1 MPKSICLFFKVHQP
15 FQLKRYQYTDIEV
28 SHLYEDPEADQATLN
43 RLADECYLPA
53 NEVILDLIRKN
64 EGRFK
69 VSYSISGT
77 ALELFMKYR
86 PDLIRSFKDLLDT
99 GSVELLGETYYN
111 SLSYLYS
118 RHEFVRQIEKH
129 SAMVEHIFG
138 LRPVIF
144 RNTELIYDNQL
155 AAYIHDLGYKGIL
168 CEGIERILGGRSTN
182 KIYSAPG
189 IEGLAL
195 FLRNMSLSNDIAFH
209 FDNVSWN
216 EFPLTADKFAGW
228 LHAHP
233 EDTEVINLFIDYET
247 FGIHKKI
254 STGIFEFLK
263 HFPKEALANP
273 EYQFELPGAIAAAIE
288 GQPPVYDV
296 PQMISWGNKS
306 QLDAAWS
313 QNVMQNNTLKKIYSL
328 EKIVRSSGSVA
339 AIDTWGKLQS
349 ADFFYYMIDNHAR
362 GDRYKYVSPFSSA
375 EEIYRYYTNIVVDF
389 EITLIRKLIVSNK
402 NPPLKEL
409 EIVNH

>member
-28 SHLYEDPEADQATLN
+28 SHLYEDADADQATLN
-43 RLADECYLPA
+43 HLADESYLPA
-53 NEVILDLIRKN
+53 NEVILDLIKKN
-64 EGRFK
+64 AGRFK

-77 ALELFMKYR
+77 ALELFLKYR
-86 PDLIRSFKDLLDT
+86 PDLIRSFKDLVET

-118 RHEFVRQIEKH
+118 RNEFVRQIEKH
-129 SAMVEHIFG
+129 RALVERIFG
-138 LRPVIF
+138 LRPLIF

-155 AAYIHDLGYKGIL
+155 AACIHELGFKGIL
-168 CEGIERILGGRSTN
+168 CEGIERILGGRSAN

-209 FDNVSWN
+209 FDNSSWN

-233 EDTEVINLFIDYET
+233 EGTEVINLFFDYET

-254 STGIFEFLK
+254 SSGIFEFLK
-263 HFPKEALANP
+263 HFPKEVLANP
-273 EYQFELPGAIAAAIE
+273 EYQFELPGVIAAAMD
-288 GQPPVYDV
+288 GQPQIYDV

-328 EKIVRSSGSVA
+328 EKIVRSSGSHA

-362 GDRYKYVSPFSSA
+362 GDRYKYISPFSSA

-389 EITLIRKLIVSNK
+389 EITLIRKLIVDNR
-402 NPPLKEL
+402 NLDHKEL
-409 EIVNH
+409 EIVNQ